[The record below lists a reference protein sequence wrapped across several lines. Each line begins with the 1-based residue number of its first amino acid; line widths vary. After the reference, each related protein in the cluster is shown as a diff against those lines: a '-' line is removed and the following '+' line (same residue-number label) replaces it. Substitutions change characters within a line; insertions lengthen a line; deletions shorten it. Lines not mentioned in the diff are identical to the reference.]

1 MSSVCH
7 VLGHSPPEWWI
18 GLIEDPKESEHTT
31 LTYDLCGDRN
41 KLSWNPSCS
50 YLSVKKLKLLSLVK
64 FKISLNFTLDLTST
78 HDDKSAH
85 ISETICAMQFPFT
98 FLKSALKNASQEVW
112 LVFIS
117 EFKHHFY
124 WEFLKKCKKK
134 IIKKYSILQK
144 KPRNLKCFLLFWLAF
159 E

>member
-1 MSSVCH
+1 MNIVA
-7 VLGHSPPEWWI
+7 HSPPEWWI

-64 FKISLNFTLDLTST
+64 FKISSNFTLFLTST

-98 FLKSALKNASQEVW
+98 FLKSALKNASQEVL
-112 LVFIS
+112 LVLIS
-117 EFKHHFY
+117 WFKQHFY
-124 WEFLKKCKKK
+124 WEFLNKCKKK
-134 IIKKYSILQK
+134 IIKKYSIFIK
-144 KPRNLKCFLLFWLAF
+144 EARNLKFFLLFWLAF